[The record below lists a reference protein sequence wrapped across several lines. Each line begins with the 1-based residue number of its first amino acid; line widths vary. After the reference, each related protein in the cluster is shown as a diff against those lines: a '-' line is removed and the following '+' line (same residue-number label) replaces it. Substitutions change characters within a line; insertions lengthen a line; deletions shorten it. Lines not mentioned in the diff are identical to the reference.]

1 MTATMSVRENIAGWL
16 AAFNAKDLDAL
27 KSFYDPE
34 SSYANAA
41 APMYHGIDAIMGWYE
56 QAFAT
61 VTGTLHFREEF
72 LIEEGSM
79 ALLVG
84 KYYFAPPSGD
94 PAGAENATGRVALVY
109 RRAPDDRWLLL
120 FDMDNTP
127 PDVGPGDFD
136 VRPATD
142 AWPGRGAAGDRP
154 AQGAQHTETSG

>member
-1 MTATMSVRENIAGWL
+1 
-16 AAFNAKDLDAL
+16 
-27 KSFYDPE
+27 
-34 SSYANAA
+34 
-41 APMYHGIDAIMGWYE
+41 
-56 QAFAT
+56 
-61 VTGTLHFREEF
+61 
-72 LIEEGSM
+72 
-79 ALLVG
+79 
-84 KYYFAPPSGD
+84 
-94 PAGAENATGRVALVY
+94 VALVY